1 MNDMNKIE
9 AVVFDWAGT
18 TVDFGCFAPLEVF
31 LDIFS
36 EAGVSITIEE
46 ARKPMGVLK
55 IEHIRILLNEP
66 RIKSEWVK
74 VKGKEPDDEDVK
86 ALYAKYVPSLLKIL
100 KKYSEPNP
108 YVLDAVAK
116 LREMGLKIGST
127 TGYTDEMM
135 AVVVPEAKKL
145 GYSPDC
151 FFTPDGLPA
160 GRPLPWMIYRNAE
173 KLGVYPMS
181 HIVKVGDTISDIK
194 EGLNAS
200 AWSVGVIEG
209 SNELGLRLEEMK
221 ALSEAE
227 LAERSEAVKA
237 KYLAAGAHFVIK
249 NMSELPSLIEKI
261 NGLLSEGKT
270 PTAM

>member
-1 MNDMNKIE
+1 MSKIE

-31 LDIFS
+31 LEIFGK
-36 EAGVSITIEE
+36 AGVDITIEE

-66 RIKSEWVK
+66 RIRSEWIN
-74 VKGKEPDDEDVK
+74 VKGKEPDDNDVN
-86 ALYAKYVPSLLKIL
+86 ALYAEYVPALLSIL

-135 AVVVPEAKKL
+135 AVVVPEAKKY

-160 GRPLPWMIYRNAE
+160 GRPLPWMMYRNAE
-173 KLGVYPMS
+173 KLGVYPMKN
-181 HIVKVGDTISDIK
+181 IVKVGDTISDIK
-194 EGLNAS
+194 EGKNAS

-209 SNELGLRLEEMK
+209 SNELGLHLDEMK
-221 ALSEAE
+221 ALSAAE
-227 LAERSEAVKA
+227 LEEKSEAVRKRF
-237 KYLAAGAHFVIK
+237 LEAGADFVIK
-249 NMSELPSLIEKI
+249 NMSELPALVEKI
-261 NGLLSEGKT
+261 NGLLAEGKT
-270 PTAM
+270 PSSL

>member
-1 MNDMNKIE
+1 MNKIE
-9 AVVFDWAGT
+9 AVIFDWAGT

-31 LDIFS
+31 LDIFGK
-36 EAGVSITIEE
+36 AGVDITVEE

-66 RIKSEWVK
+66 RIRGEWIK
-74 VKGKEPDDEDVK
+74 VKGKEPTDEDVN
-86 ALYAKYVPSLLKIL
+86 ALYAEYVPSLLKIL

-108 YVLDAVAK
+108 YVIDAVKA
-116 LREMGLKIGST
+116 LRDIGLKIGST

-135 AVVVPEAKKL
+135 SVVVPEAKKL

-160 GRPLPWMIYRNAE
+160 GRPLPWMMYKNATALE
-173 KLGVYPMS
+173 VYPMS

-209 SNELGLRLEEMK
+209 SNELGLRLDEMK
-221 ALSEAE
+221 ALSKEE
-227 LAERSEAVKA
+227 LDARCEKVKA
-237 KYLAAGAHFVIK
+237 KYLDAGAHFVIR
-249 NMSELPSLIEKI
+249 NMSELPALIEKI
-261 NGLLSEGKT
+261 NTMLADGKT
-270 PTAM
+270 PAAL

>member
-1 MNDMNKIE
+1 MEKIE

-36 EAGVSITIEE
+36 GEGVDITIEE

-66 RIKSEWVK
+66 RIRAEWTK
-74 VKGKEPDDEDVK
+74 VKGSEPTDDDVNR
-86 ALYAKYVPSLLKIL
+86 LYAKYVPSLLKIL

-108 YVLDAVAK
+108 YVVETVAK

-135 AVVVPEAKKL
+135 AVVVPEAKAL

-151 FFTPDGLPA
+151 FFTPDRLPA
-160 GRPLPWMIYRNAE
+160 GRPLPWMMYRNAE

-181 HIVKVGDTISDIK
+181 HIIKVGDTISDIK

-209 SNELGLRLEEMK
+209 SNEMGLHLDEMK
-221 ALSEAE
+221 ALSESE
-227 LAERSEAVKA
+227 LAAKTEEVK
-237 KYLAAGAHFVIK
+237 KRFLDAGAHFVIK
-249 NMSELPSLIEKI
+249 NMSELPALVETVNK
-261 NGLLSEGKT
+261 LLAEGKT
-270 PTAM
+270 PSSI

>member
-1 MNDMNKIE
+1 MSKIE
-9 AVVFDWAGT
+9 AVIFDWAGT

-36 EAGVSITIEE
+36 RAGIDITIEE

-66 RIKSEWVK
+66 RIRSEWIK
-74 VKGKEPDDEDVK
+74 VKGKEPDDGDVNE
-86 ALYAKYVPSLLKIL
+86 LYAQYVPSLLKIL
-100 KKYSEPNP
+100 RKYSEPNP
-108 YVLDAVAK
+108 YVIDAVK
-116 LREMGLKIGST
+116 QLREMGLKIGST

-135 AVVVPEAKKL
+135 NIVVPEAKKF

-160 GRPLPWMIYRNAE
+160 GRPLPWMMYRNAME
-173 KLGVYPMS
+173 LGVYPMS

-209 SNELGLRLEEMK
+209 SNELGLKLEEMK
-221 ALSEAE
+221 ALPKEE
-227 LAERSEAVKA
+227 LDAMCEKVKE
-237 KYLAAGAHFVIK
+237 KYLAAGAHFVIR
-249 NMSELPSLIEKI
+249 NMSELPALIERI
-261 NGLLSEGKT
+261 NALLAEGRT
-270 PTAM
+270 PAVR

>member
-1 MNDMNKIE
+1 MEKIE

-18 TVDFGCFAPLEVF
+18 TVDFGCFAPHEVF

-36 EAGVSITIEE
+36 GEGVDITIEE

-66 RIKSEWVK
+66 RIRAEWTK
-74 VKGKEPDDEDVK
+74 VKGSEPTDDDVNR
-86 ALYAKYVPSLLKIL
+86 LYAKYVPSLLKIL

-108 YVLDAVAK
+108 YVVETVAK

-135 AVVVPEAKKL
+135 AVVVPEAKAL

-151 FFTPDGLPA
+151 FFTPDRLPA
-160 GRPLPWMIYRNAE
+160 GRPLPWMMYRNAE

-181 HIVKVGDTISDIK
+181 HIIKVGDTISDIK

-209 SNELGLRLEEMK
+209 SNEM
-221 ALSEAE
+221 
-227 LAERSEAVKA
+227 
-237 KYLAAGAHFVIK
+237 
-249 NMSELPSLIEKI
+249 
-261 NGLLSEGKT
+261 
-270 PTAM
+270 